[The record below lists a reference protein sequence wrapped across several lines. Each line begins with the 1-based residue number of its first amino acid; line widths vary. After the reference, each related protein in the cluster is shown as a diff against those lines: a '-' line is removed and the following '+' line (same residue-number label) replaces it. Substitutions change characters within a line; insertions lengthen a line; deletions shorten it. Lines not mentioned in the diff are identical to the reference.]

1 MNEYLKRNILHKKKH
16 LLRNYITKYSN
27 NLKNVYK
34 NIYNDKLIYFY
45 THETDIT
52 FPPTRYHCIRG
63 FGRMDKYGKYKMK
76 NCIATVPT
84 ISRHS
89 NVSWIIDERN
99 LELIKK
105 GERVEREIEFGSS

>member
-1 MNEYLKRNILHKKKH
+1 
-16 LLRNYITKYSN
+16 
-27 NLKNVYK
+27 
-34 NIYNDKLIYFY
+34 
-45 THETDIT
+45 
-52 FPPTRYHCIRG
+52 
-63 FGRMDKYGKYKMK
+63 MDKYGKYKMK